1 MTAKRSVG
9 NARSSRTGIPG
20 RRAVFA
26 ALALFGILA
35 GAAAGRAAELSLRS
49 GTVCT
54 GPVVTLGDLCEIRG
68 PDPAANAALA
78 EIRLFPAPPIGER
91 QFVSRQEIRDILALR
106 GIDLRPHTWT
116 GAEMI
121 GLTSAPERAVRQGE
135 TVGEVA
141 RRRAEERVAAA
152 VRGYLSQTQP
162 SALAWDV
169 QVRLDDRQAAL
180 AAMPDARVLV
190 ESDLAVGVDQ
200 RKFLVSVTAAEER
213 ARFSIDAQVRAR
225 QPVVVASRPL
235 ARDSILT
242 AADVSLSYEAAA
254 GNESGSPLRSLEEAV
269 GKQLTL
275 SVSAGRVLDG
285 SILREP
291 ILVRRNDVVTVYT
304 RAPGIVIRTNARA
317 KDDAAGGQWVPVE
330 SLELRGKP
338 IMARVI
344 GFREVEVLAGSIRTR
359 ER

>member
-1 MTAKRSVG
+1 MTAERSVG
-9 NARSSRTGIPG
+9 IARSSRNGTPG

-26 ALALFGILA
+26 ALAFVGIFTS
-35 GAAAGRAAELSLRS
+35 AAVGRAAELSLRS
-49 GTVCT
+49 AAVCT
-54 GPVVTLGDLCEIRG
+54 GPVVTLGDLFEIRG
-68 PDPAANAALA
+68 PDSAANAALA
-78 EIRLFPAPPIGER
+78 DIRLFPAPPIGER
-91 QFVSRQEIRDILALR
+91 RFVSRQEIRDILALR
-106 GIDLRPHTWT
+106 GIDLRPHIWT
-116 GAEMI
+116 GAAMI
-121 GLTSAPERAVRQGE
+121 GLTSAPNCAVWQGE
-135 TVGEVA
+135 TVGDAA

-152 VRGYLSQTQP
+152 VREYLSQTHP
-162 SALAWDV
+162 AGLARDV
-169 QVRLDDRQAAL
+169 QVRLDDQQAAV
-180 AAMPDARVLV
+180 AATPDARVRV

-200 RKFLVSVTAAEER
+200 RKFLISVTAAGETV
-213 ARFSIDAQVRAR
+213 RFSIDARVRAM

-254 GNESGSPLRSLEEAV
+254 GNESGSPLRSLEEAI

-304 RAPGIVIRTNARA
+304 RAPGIVIRTSARA
-317 KDDAAGGQWVPVE
+317 KDDAAGGQWVSVE
-330 SLELRGKP
+330 SLEVRGKP